1 SFRTTPVDLKAEEM
15 TSHGRSDLVIL
26 HLNQVFVL
34 EFKMVKGSKHM
45 ERKVEEGLDEAITQ
59 IREKGYGEKYRDL
72 DQPIHLIGLVFGEED
87 RNLLDIRVEKL

>member
-26 HLNQVFVL
+26 HQNQVFVL
-34 EFKMVKGSKHM
+34 ELKMVKGSKNM
-45 ERKVEEGLDEAITQ
+45 ERKVEKGLNEAIMQ
-59 IREKGYGEKYRDL
+59 IREHGYAEKYRDL
-72 DQPIHLIGLVFGEED
+72 DQPIHLIGLVFGEKK